1 MKTKSLSL
9 SVIFL
14 ASCCWWGCTTQ
25 DSITSFTPH
34 YLVEELGV
42 WDFTAGYASE
52 AALDLVDVMD
62 FDFPYDALETLA
74 KIFPDGY
81 DRPIRGVS
89 ISYRTI
95 DPFGNPVI
103 ATGAFFYPRD
113 LKPGGVVEVPPI
125 ALMHDTE
132 APSLYV
138 EQKKFSYESVPCML
152 GYITI
157 NPDFLGV
164 RYTED
169 WPRPYLIAGNAG
181 MAAYHMR
188 KAVEEYL
195 LLTENYRLGNRSIIL
210 GYSLG
215 ASTSLAMAWYYQDN
229 PTGVTVD
236 KVITGGGMYDGLEAL
251 RTYARTKRN
260 DYLSIPM
267 VIMGL
272 DKYYNLGLDYSR
284 IFTNGM
290 ENQVDS
296 PDPEAGGDGYVW
308 WFSGKRTLA
317 SIVRRWGSNLRTYMH
332 PDFFNPELTG
342 EFAKLREPLLEN
354 SIVYNFTPGPLT
366 EIHLIHSADDNF
378 IPVECADLL
387 FREYKKKGCAI
398 TYDRITGDHFHA
410 SFYFIASSMYYL
422 ILNN

>member
-1 MKTKSLSL
+1 MKKIVILSC
-9 SVIFL
+9 VIIFCT
-14 ASCCWWGCTTQ
+14 CCWWGCTPQ
-25 DSITSFTPH
+25 DSIEEPGPG

-42 WDFTAGYASE
+42 WDFTAGFAFESVLGLVE
-52 AALDLVDVMD
+52 DLN
-62 FDFPYDALETLA
+62 FEFPQETKDQIEKLFQ
-74 KIFPDGY
+74 KGLQ
-81 DRPIRGVS
+81 RQIRGVS

-195 LLTENYRLGNRSIIL
+195 LLTENYRLGNRSTIL

-215 ASTSLAMAWYYQDN
+215 GSTSVAMAWYYQDN
-229 PTGVTVD
+229 PTGVKVD
-236 KVITGGGMYDGLEAL
+236 KVITGGGVYDGLEAFRAYV
-251 RTYARTKRN
+251 RTEKN
-260 DYLSIPM
+260 DYQSIPM
-267 VIMGL
+267 VIIGL

-290 ENQVDS
+290 ENQVYS

-308 WFSGKRTLA
+308 WFTGKRNLE
-317 SIVRRWGSNLRTYMH
+317 SIVTRWGSDLRTYMH

-366 EIHLIHSADDNF
+366 EIHLIHSGEDNL
-378 IPVECADLL
+378 IPVECSDLL

-398 TYDRITGDHFHA
+398 TYDRVSGNHFEA
-410 SFYFIASSMYYL
+410 GFYFIATSMFYL
-422 ILNN
+422 IVK